1 MNVWPRSLQVWEIL
15 SGRVLMV
22 LKGHT
27 KQVNAHTFSPSSRV
41 AISASADGHIKL
53 WDLRSGACLQTLI
66 GHSDAV
72 TGAAFSPDGR
82 FAISSSLDCT
92 IKVRTSVVSN
102 TALGLTLAH
111 AMHMRTCL

>member
-1 MNVWPRSLQVWEIL
+1 MWEIL

-22 LKGHT
+22 LNGHK

-66 GHSDAV
+66 GHSDAA

-82 FAISSSLDCT
+82 YAVSSSLDCT
-92 IKVRTSVVSN
+92 IKVRTKN
-102 TALGLTLAH
+102 
-111 AMHMRTCL
+111 